1 MEPITLGFL
10 LGAALSGIIGN
21 KADKIVDLAV
31 GKSLQAFT
39 KRRLPADESI
49 YQELHKAT
57 RRSFLLA
64 QQQLASDCL
73 KELTQGG
80 MKFRGGYV
88 ALPGHE
94 ADVGWLQQKLRQLDG
109 ELKQVEQGQGV
120 ETLMSFG
127 EIAPLFTPEG
137 ALVGNSIQVVQEQ
150 LKAAVC
156 NEGAIPACYQI
167 KLEDSQN
174 GLFEQMRRYFA
185 SEIAKNPQLYNLFQ
199 GQLLTQ
205 INANLQELQAQQ
217 IDIRNWENSLQG
229 LARTVPQDIAE
240 LKELVKQIANSQNRQ
255 LPVPLSFKRLIAEK
269 TEGFVGRE
277 FVFSEIEMFFQEQ
290 SKGYF
295 IIEADPGMGK
305 SAILAEFVRRN
316 SCIVHFNN
324 RSEGI
329 TSAEEFLRCVCTQL
343 IEGYQLSHSTDIQP
357 ENLRNG
363 NFLSNLLEDVT
374 GKLEAG
380 ERLVIAVDALDEVDL
395 NSQSKGA
402 NVLYLPQSLPENVF
416 FVVTKRPLQLPLRV
430 NDQKRFNLMRYEA
443 ENQQDVED
451 YIGQRILKSQP
462 LQQWIHRQ
470 DLKNQEFVTTLA
482 AKSESNFEYLRHV
495 LPAIEKGDYQDLKIE
510 NLPQGLENYYEDH
523 WERMG
528 MNAEP
533 LPEVKIKIV
542 YLLATALEPVSRGW
556 IVRRLDTQNPIPVV
570 QILKEWDQ
578 FLREQ
583 QVDGETRYSLYH
595 SSFRDFLYRQDI
607 VQAAGET
614 IQGMNARIVNS
625 LTKGLFD
632 DE

>member
-10 LGAALSGIIGN
+10 LGAAVSGIIGN
-21 KADKIVDLAV
+21 KADKVFDLAV

-39 KRRLPADESI
+39 NRRLPADEPI

-80 MKFRGGYV
+80 MKFRGRYV

-94 ADVGWLQQKLRQLDG
+94 AEVGWLQQKLKQLDG
-109 ELKQVEQGQGV
+109 ELKQVEQGQAV
-120 ETLMSFG
+120 ETLMTFG
-127 EIAPLFTPEG
+127 EIVPLFTPDG
-137 ALVGNSIQVVQEQ
+137 ALVTNSIQLVQEQ
-150 LKAAVC
+150 LKALVC

-185 SEIAKNPQLYNLFQ
+185 SEIAKNPHLYNLFQ

-217 IDIRNWENSLQG
+217 IDIRNWENSLQD

-240 LKELVKQIANSQNRQ
+240 LKDLVKQIANSQNRQ

-269 TEGFVGRE
+269 TEGFIGRE
-277 FVFSEIEMFFQEQ
+277 FVFSEIELFFQEQ

-363 NFLSNLLEDVT
+363 NFLLNLLEDVT

-395 NSQSKGA
+395 SSQTKGA

-443 ENQQDVED
+443 ENQQDAQD
-451 YIGQRILKSQP
+451 YIGQRIRKSQP

-583 QVDGETRYSLYH
+583 QVERETRYSLYH

-614 IQGMNARIVNS
+614 IEGMNARIVDS